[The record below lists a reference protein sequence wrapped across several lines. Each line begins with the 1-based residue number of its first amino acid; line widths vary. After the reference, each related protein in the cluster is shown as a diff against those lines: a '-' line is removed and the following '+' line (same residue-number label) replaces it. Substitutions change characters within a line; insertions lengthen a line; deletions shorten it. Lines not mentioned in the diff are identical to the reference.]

1 MLGDVKQQRKVS
13 EVAGKGVSNSQL
25 GMEALLPMVKTMV
38 EGIVKPKMEMVKSH
52 NEGSAGKRKRDTEE
66 DDKDSV
72 ETAGPTLITLENHT
86 IKDNAHDVID
96 WEIRKIRPY
105 NGGDWETYWA
115 KQPVVATPILEDVSI
130 EHLTK
135 APINP
140 M

>member
-13 EVAGKGVSNSQL
+13 EVTGKCVSNSQL

-38 EGIVKPKMEMVKSH
+38 EGIAKPMMEMVKSH

-86 IKDNAHDVID
+86 V
-96 WEIRKIRPY
+96 
-105 NGGDWETYWA
+105 
-115 KQPVVATPILEDVSI
+115 
-130 EHLTK
+130 TK
-135 APINP
+135 G
-140 M
+140 